1 MKKLLTLIFG
11 FSFLTACNSSKKLG
25 GDDGRIDINI
35 VQINDVYEIAP
46 LENGKSGGMA
56 RVAQL
61 KKNLLSENPNTYM
74 IMAGDFLSPSV
85 YNSLKYENVR
95 IRGKQMVA
103 AMNAAGIDLVAFGNH
118 EFDIAEN
125 ELQQRINESSFNWVS
140 TNTFHKTTSGIKPF
154 IKISNEIAESIPKY
168 YFKTFSDADGTV
180 VKIGFLGITLPFNK
194 APYVTY
200 EDALESAKQ
209 TYEFIKDSCDRVI
222 AITHQ
227 LIEDDIILAKTI
239 PGLMLISGGHEHDMR
254 FEKIGNVFITKAHA
268 NAKSAYVS
276 HIRINK
282 NKHTFSVKPELI
294 MIDEHISSDSATHEV
309 VKKWVD
315 IADKNF
321 ASIGFDPKDVV
332 MAKGDP
338 LDGRES
344 VIRSQSTNLSQ
355 LIIAA
360 MEKAAPE
367 ANVAIVN
374 SGSIRVD
381 DILNMPV
388 SQYDI
393 IRTLPFGGAIVE
405 VDMKGKLLENILATG
420 KSNIGIG
427 GFLQYSR
434 MITTDG
440 QHWMING
447 SLIQPEKIYRVAMTD
462 FLITGG
468 EANLGFLT
476 KDNPYISNIYPISK
490 DLKDPRTDIRIA
502 IIRYLKIYTE

>member
-1 MKKLLTLIFG
+1 MKNLLKLLPAIIF
-11 FSFLTACNSSKKLG
+11 LMACHTSKNSA

-61 KKNLLSENPNTYM
+61 KKDLLVTNPNTYL

-85 YNSLKYENVR
+85 YNSLKFENSR

-103 AMNAAGIDLVAFGNH
+103 AMNIAGMDLVAFGNH
-118 EFDIAEN
+118 EFDISEN

-140 TNTFHKTTSGIKPF
+140 TNTFHKTPSGVFPF
-154 IKISNEIAESIPKY
+154 IKNANDVASSIPTY
-168 YFKTFSDADGTV
+168 YFKRFTDEDGTS

-194 APYVTY
+194 ASFVVY
-200 EDALESAKQ
+200 EDALTTAIN
-209 TYEFIKDSCDRVI
+209 TFNLIKDSCDGVI

-227 LIEDDIILAKTI
+227 LIADDIALAKAI
-239 PGLMLISGGHEHDMR
+239 PGLLLIPGGHEHDMR
-254 FEKIGNVFITKAHA
+254 FEKIGNVYITKAHA

-282 NKHTFSVKPELI
+282 KKSSFTVEPELV
-294 MIDEHISSDSATHEV
+294 MIDERIKADSATHEV

-315 IADKNF
+315 IADQNF

-332 MAKGDP
+332 LAKGEP

-360 MEKAAPE
+360 MENAAPE
-367 ANVAIVN
+367 SNVALVN
-374 SGSIRVD
+374 AGSIRVD
-381 DILNMPV
+381 DILFMPV

-405 VDMKGKLLENILATG
+405 VDMKGKLLEKILNSG
-420 KSNIGIG
+420 RLNMGIG
-427 GFLQYSR
+427 GFLQYSAS
-434 MITTDG
+434 ITTDG
-440 QHWMING
+440 KLWMIKG
-447 SLIQPEKIYRVAMTD
+447 VPIQEEQIYRVAMTD

-468 EANLGFLT
+468 EANLGYVT
-476 KDNPYISNIYPISK
+476 KDNADITKVYPVVK
-490 DLKDPRTDIRIA
+490 DLKDPRSDIRLA
-502 IIRYLKIYTE
+502 IIRYLKK